1 MSSIGTKFVI
11 AQRYIFNPNN
21 NSLVDQK
28 ENNNVTR
35 LGSNESRIL
44 LMLSERPN
52 QVISRDEL
60 HEFVWRDQGFQVD
73 DSSLTQAIS
82 TLRKLLNDST
92 KAPQYV
98 KTVPKRGYQFI
109 ASVERSVPLSS
120 GEENVNDT
128 ETSDN
133 SQTEK
138 PHVGDHKN
146 DTTQDSSLLE
156 KPSSQVESHPTAQI
170 EDKRPPVNV
179 AKNPKSKMP
188 IMILLV
194 ALMLPITMLLAL
206 DPSPSSFRLVET
218 VKGIPVKT
226 TENHPPLD
234 DWQPLI
240 HDCVQ
245 AYISSNKAKPVEVIA
260 TTGPRSNFILNYV
273 YSEEHSIENETIQLV
288 ANQKEIAKL
297 CQ

>member
-11 AQRYIFNPNN
+11 AQRYIFNPHN
-21 NSLVDQK
+21 NSLVDQQD
-28 ENNNVTR
+28 NNNVTR

-109 ASVERSVPLSS
+109 ATVERSVPLSS
-120 GEENVNDT
+120 GEEKSSENDVSNHGET
-128 ETSDN
+128 ENSDLSKN
-133 SQTEK
+133 SSNIAENSSPSIQVSSPVEGNPIEK
-138 PHVGDHKN
+138 SEHNIPANSELKKDKN
-146 DTTQDSSLLE
+146 RVT
-156 KPSSQVESHPTAQI
+156 K
-170 EDKRPPVNV
+170 
-179 AKNPKSKMP
+179 
-188 IMILLV
+188 MILFV
-194 ALMLPITMLLAL
+194 AFLLPIIVLLAL

-245 AYISSNKAKPVEVIA
+245 AYISSNEAKPIEVIA
-260 TTGPRSNFILNYV
+260 TTGPRNNFILNYV
-273 YSEEHSIENETIQLV
+273 YSEEHSIKNETIQLV